1 VVRLGRMFELLGH
14 LAAASPGHV
23 RELSSLQE
31 QHPQQLWNYNEENAL
46 SDQVG
51 PLLDACL
58 SNGVR
63 LLATHGCAARQKY
76 WDNWASFH
84 THICSTSHLGT
95 IHCHWGYAS
104 SLAGNDFW
112 GESMHLCNG
121 VDETGCNGPD
131 GHVWGAVKK
140 YVEYPTVKHHS
151 TRCCYS
157 HP

>member
-1 VVRLGRMFELLGH
+1 MLFRSVRCRIWFGRGRPE
-14 LAAASPGHV
+14 
-23 RELSSLQE
+23 E

-46 SDQVG
+46 SD
-51 PLLDACL
+51 
-58 SNGVR
+58 
-63 LLATHGCAARQKY
+63 QKY

-140 YVEYPTVKHHS
+140 YVEYPTMKHHS
-151 TRCCYS
+151 TRECHRMAATGEYPEDCAYRS
-157 HP
+157 YDPRTGRDYAGRVR